1 VKRGWRCLKPDRVA
15 YRVFMVGMVLSVLL
29 LATSLLSNLLQL
41 EPSFTSTVAVVSV
54 GALISTPYAVV
65 ASMIIV
71 SALNRDRNLLVVS
84 ATVLVVMIISL
95 ILGLTLRPP

>member
-1 VKRGWRCLKPDRVA
+1 LKPDRVA

-41 EPSFTSTVAVVSV
+41 EPGFTSTVAVVSV

-71 SALNRDRNLLVVS
+71 SASNRDRNLLVVS

-95 ILGLTLRPP
+95 ILGLTLRPS

>member
-1 VKRGWRCLKPDRVA
+1 MKPDRVA

-29 LATSLLSNLLQL
+29 LAASLLSNLLQL
-41 EPSFTSTVAVVSV
+41 EPGFTSTVAVVSV

-71 SALNRDRNLLVVS
+71 SALNRDRNLLIVS

-95 ILGLTLRPP
+95 ILGLTLRPS

>member
-1 VKRGWRCLKPDRVA
+1 MKPDRVA

-41 EPSFTSTVAVVSV
+41 EPGFTSTVAVVSV

-71 SALNRDRNLLVVS
+71 SASNRDRNLLVVS

-95 ILGLTLRPP
+95 ILGLTLRPS